1 LEENMIRCP
10 ACKGE
15 NSANAERCE
24 HCGVKF
30 VRKPRPVEVEFEEE
44 DETSEQAVQVKR
56 RPVEPEE
63 EIHEVQAVQPKP
75 KRRRVI
81 VEDDED
87 DEDSGGAIIPYRNP
101 LALFGYYAAFLG
113 LVIGLG
119 AMALAVFLCQQK
131 GYDIKQADVKLAK
144 TIIYVGIIL
153 GVIVELA
160 AFVMGIFGFFYAK
173 AHRTA
178 KGGGHA
184 LSGIIMGALF
194 LIGELIALVLIIQYI
209 DTNFKPIS

>member
-1 LEENMIRCP
+1 
-10 ACKGE
+10 
-15 NSANAERCE
+15 
-24 HCGVKF
+24 
-30 VRKPRPVEVEFEEE
+30 
-44 DETSEQAVQVKR
+44 
-56 RPVEPEE
+56 
-63 EIHEVQAVQPKP
+63 
-75 KRRRVI
+75 
-81 VEDDED
+81 
-87 DEDSGGAIIPYRNP
+87 
-101 LALFGYYAAFLG
+101 
-113 LVIGLG
+113 
-119 AMALAVFLCQQK
+119 MALAVFLCQQK
-131 GYDIKQADVKLAK
+131 GYDIKQADVKMAK

-184 LSGIIMGALF
+184 LSAISMGALF

>member
-1 LEENMIRCP
+1 MIRCP

-15 NSANAERCE
+15 NPSDAERCQ

-30 VRKPRPVEVEFEEE
+30 IRKPRPVEVEVEE
-44 DETSEQAVQVKR
+44 DPQEQAVQVKR

-63 EIHEVQAVQPKP
+63 EADEVKPVRLKP

-113 LVIGLG
+113 LIIGLG
-119 AMALAVFLCQQK
+119 AIAVAIFLLQK
-131 GYDIKQADVKLAK
+131 KEVLTRHDVDLAK
-144 TIIYVGIIL
+144 MIITIGVIL
-153 GVIVELA
+153 GMLVELA

-184 LSGIIMGALF
+184 LSAIIMGALF
-194 LIGELIALVLIIQYI
+194 LIGELVCLFLVFQYI
-209 DTNFKPIS
+209 DDKFPPLS

>member
-1 LEENMIRCP
+1 MIRCP

-15 NSANAERCE
+15 NPSDAERCQ

-30 VRKPRPVEVEFEEE
+30 IRKPRPIEVEVEEE
-44 DETSEQAVQVKR
+44 DEAQEQAVQVKR
-56 RPVEPEE
+56 RPMQPEE
-63 EIHEVQAVQPKP
+63 VGDVELVRPKP

-81 VEDDED
+81 LEDDED
-87 DEDSGGAIIPYRNP
+87 DEGSGGAIIPYRNP

-113 LVIGLG
+113 LIIGLG
-119 AMALAVFLCQQK
+119 AIAAAIFLLRQK
-131 GYDIKQADVKLAK
+131 EVLSLHDVDLAK
-144 TIIYVGIIL
+144 TIITIGVIL
-153 GVIVELA
+153 GMLVELA

-173 AHRTA
+173 SHRGA

-194 LIGELIALVLIIQYI
+194 FIGELVCLFLVIQYI
-209 DTNFKPIS
+209 DANFIPLS

>member
-1 LEENMIRCP
+1 MIRCP

-15 NSANAERCE
+15 NPSDAERCQ

-30 VRKPRPVEVEFEEE
+30 IRKPRPAEVEVEE
-44 DETSEQAVQVKR
+44 DPQEQAVQVKR

-63 EIHEVQAVQPKP
+63 EADEVKPVRLKP

-113 LVIGLG
+113 LIIGLG
-119 AMALAVFLCQQK
+119 AIAVAIFLLQK
-131 GYDIKQADVKLAK
+131 KEVLTRHDVDLAK
-144 TIIYVGIIL
+144 MIITIGVIL
-153 GVIVELA
+153 GMLVELA

-184 LSGIIMGALF
+184 LSAIIMGALF
-194 LIGELIALVLIIQYI
+194 LIGELVCLFLVIQYI
-209 DTNFKPIS
+209 DANFIPLS

>member
-1 LEENMIRCP
+1 MIRCP

-15 NSANAERCE
+15 NPSDAERCQ

-30 VRKPRPVEVEFEEE
+30 IRKPRPVEVEVEE
-44 DETSEQAVQVKR
+44 DPQEQAVQVKR

-63 EIHEVQAVQPKP
+63 EADEVKPVRLKP

-81 VEDDED
+81 LEDDED
-87 DEDSGGAIIPYRNP
+87 DEGSGGAIIPYRNP

-113 LVIGLG
+113 LIIGLG
-119 AMALAVFLCQQK
+119 AIAAAIFLLRQK
-131 GYDIKQADVKLAK
+131 EVLSLHDVDLAK
-144 TIIYVGIIL
+144 MIITIGVIL
-153 GVIVELA
+153 GMLVELA

-173 AHRTA
+173 SHRGA

-194 LIGELIALVLIIQYI
+194 FIGELVCLFLVIQYI
-209 DTNFKPIS
+209 DANFIPLS